1 MRLVWLVV
9 RLAMTILVVGILS
22 SLLTIGTTAI
32 VVDRYI
38 QTALDNFNIP
48 IERKP
53 LTLTSMWGVLLGS
66 DVQTATASQS
76 NNKSTGTSQNG
87 ITGSSGKHA
96 ERTTTNSQESR
107 FNRNGQGATETNGA
121 GTTGSPPAEGNEGES
136 GSNPIPDGA
145 LPVMGGITSGQES
158 KGREAIIVP
167 PDAIAK
173 SKEELSK
180 EKKDQIFAT
189 LMKKLPQE
197 DWQRISTLME
207 GGLTSSEVM
216 EVEQILAKHLN
227 DEEYKEMREWMVG
240 ESKTK
245 DTASTTDGSNAKE
258 SKTESAGTP

>member
-1 MRLVWLVV
+1 MRLVWRVMRV
-9 RLAMTILVVGILS
+9 AMTILVVGILS

-38 QTALDNFNIP
+38 QTALDKFQIP
-48 IERKP
+48 VERKP

-66 DVQTATASQS
+66 DTQTASIQNNTPIGKSQGGTL
-76 NNKSTGTSQNG
+76 NNSSGMNERTDNNGQQATQKGQGSKEEDHGTS
-87 ITGSSGKHA
+87 IPSTDK
-96 ERTTTNSQESR
+96 T
-107 FNRNGQGATETNGA
+107 
-121 GTTGSPPAEGNEGES
+121 NEGES
-136 GSNPIPDGA
+136 GSHMAPDGS
-145 LPVMGGITSGQES
+145 LPVMGGISSGQES

-167 PDAIAK
+167 PESISK

-207 GGLTSSEVM
+207 GGLTSSEVI

-240 ESKTK
+240 ESKTT
-245 DTASTTDGSNAKE
+245 DTANTANTKE
-258 SKTESAGTP
+258 SKNEGTGTP

>member
-1 MRLVWLVV
+1 MRLVWRVM

-22 SLLTIGTTAI
+22 SLLTVGTTAI

-38 QTALDNFNIP
+38 QTALNNFHIP

-66 DVQTATASQS
+66 DVQTASQS

-87 ITGSSGKHA
+87 ITGNSGNHT
-96 ERTTTNSQESR
+96 ERITTNSQESGL
-107 FNRNGQGATETNGA
+107 NRNGQGTTETNGG
-121 GTTGSPPAEGNEGES
+121 GTTGSPSAGGNESER
-136 GSNPIPDGA
+136 GSTPTPDGA
-145 LPVMGGITSGQES
+145 LPVMGGIISGQES

-227 DEEYKEMREWMVG
+227 DEEFKEMREWMVG
-240 ESKTK
+240 ETKAK

-258 SKTESAGTP
+258 SKTESPGTP

>member
-1 MRLVWLVV
+1 MRLVWRVM

-22 SLLTIGTTAI
+22 SLLTVGTTAI

-38 QTALDNFNIP
+38 QTALDSFHIP

-66 DVQTATASQS
+66 DVQTASQS
-76 NNKSTGTSQNG
+76 NNKSTGTSQDG
-87 ITGSSGKHA
+87 ITGNSGNHT
-96 ERTTTNSQESR
+96 ERTTTNSQESGS
-107 FNRNGQGATETNGA
+107 NRNGQGATETNGG
-121 GTTGSPPAEGNEGES
+121 GTTGSPSAGGNEGKS
-136 GSNPIPDGA
+136 GSTPTPDGA
-145 LPVMGGITSGQES
+145 FPVMGGITSGQES

-245 DTASTTDGSNAKE
+245 DTTSTTDGSNAKE
-258 SKTESAGTP
+258 SKTESSGTP

>member
-1 MRLVWLVV
+1 MRLVWRVV

-22 SLLTIGTTAI
+22 SLLTVGTTAI

-38 QTALDNFNIP
+38 QTALDNFHIP

-53 LTLTSMWGVLLGS
+53 MTLASMWGVLLGT
-66 DVQTATASQS
+66 DVQTASQS

-87 ITGSSGKHA
+87 ITGNSGNHT
-96 ERTTTNSQESR
+96 ERTTTNSQQSGS
-107 FNRNGQGATETNGA
+107 NRNGQGATETNGGGTA
-121 GTTGSPPAEGNEGES
+121 GSSSAEGNEGES
-136 GSNPIPDGA
+136 GSPPTPDGA
-145 LPVMGGITSGQES
+145 LPVMGGIASGQES
-158 KGREAIIVP
+158 KRQEAIIVS

-245 DTASTTDGSNAKE
+245 DTASTTDGSNTKE
-258 SKTESAGTP
+258 SKTESEGTP

>member
-1 MRLVWLVV
+1 MRLVWRVMRVV
-9 RLAMTILVVGILS
+9 MTILVVGILS

-38 QTALDNFNIP
+38 QTALDKFQIP
-48 IERKP
+48 LERKP

-66 DVQTATASQS
+66 DTQTAASIQ
-76 NNKSTGTSQNG
+76 NNTPIGKSQGGTLNNSSGINERTDNNRQQATQKEQGSKEADRGTS
-87 ITGSSGKHA
+87 IPSTD
-96 ERTTTNSQESR
+96 
-107 FNRNGQGATETNGA
+107 
-121 GTTGSPPAEGNEGES
+121 GTNEGES
-136 GSNPIPDGA
+136 GSHMAPDGS
-145 LPVMGGITSGQES
+145 LPVMGGISSGQES

-167 PDAIAK
+167 PESISK

-180 EKKDQIFAT
+180 EKKDQIFAS

-207 GGLTSSEVM
+207 GGLTSSEVI

-240 ESKTK
+240 ESKTT
-245 DTASTTDGSNAKE
+245 DTANTKE
-258 SKTESAGTP
+258 SKNEGTGTP

>member
-1 MRLVWLVV
+1 MRLVWRVMRV
-9 RLAMTILVVGILS
+9 AMTILVVGILS

-38 QTALDNFNIP
+38 QTALDKFQIP
-48 IERKP
+48 VERKP

-66 DVQTATASQS
+66 DTQTASIQ
-76 NNKSTGTSQNG
+76 NNTPIGKIQGGTLNNSSGINERTDNNGQQATQKGQGSKEEDRGTSNPS
-87 ITGSSGKHA
+87 TDK
-96 ERTTTNSQESR
+96 T
-107 FNRNGQGATETNGA
+107 
-121 GTTGSPPAEGNEGES
+121 NEGES
-136 GSNPIPDGA
+136 GSHMAPDGS
-145 LPVMGGITSGQES
+145 LPVMGGISSGQES

-167 PDAIAK
+167 PESISK

-207 GGLTSSEVM
+207 GGLTSSEVI

-240 ESKTK
+240 ESKTT
-245 DTASTTDGSNAKE
+245 DTANTKE
-258 SKTESAGTP
+258 SKNEGTGTP

>member
-1 MRLVWLVV
+1 MRLVWRVMRV
-9 RLAMTILVVGILS
+9 ATTILIVGILS
-22 SLLTIGTTAI
+22 SVLTIGTTAI

-38 QTALDNFNIP
+38 QTALDKFHIP

-66 DVQTATASQS
+66 DIQTASIQ
-76 NNKSTGTSQNG
+76 NNSPIEKNQG
-87 ITGSSGKHA
+87 GSANNRSGDT
-96 ERTTTNSQESR
+96 ER
-107 FNRNGQGATETNGA
+107 TETNGQQA
-121 GTTGSPPAEGNEGES
+121 TQKGQEPMEADRGTSLPSTGGANEGES
-136 GSNPIPDGA
+136 GSHMAPDGS
-145 LPVMGGITSGQES
+145 LPVMGGISSGQES

-167 PDAIAK
+167 PESISK
-173 SKEELSK
+173 SKEELPK

-207 GGLTSSEVM
+207 GGLTSSEVI

-240 ESKTK
+240 ESKTT
-245 DTASTTDGSNAKE
+245 DTTNTTNTTNTKKSKNEGTGS
-258 SKTESAGTP
+258 P

>member
-1 MRLVWLVV
+1 MRLVWRVM

-22 SLLTIGTTAI
+22 SLLTVGTTAI

-38 QTALDNFNIP
+38 QTALDSFHIP

-66 DVQTATASQS
+66 DVQTASQS

-87 ITGSSGKHA
+87 IMGNSGNHT
-96 ERTTTNSQESR
+96 ERTTTNSQGSGS
-107 FNRNGQGATETNGA
+107 NGNGQGATETNGG
-121 GTTGSPPAEGNEGES
+121 GTTGSPSAEGNEGES
-136 GSNPIPDGA
+136 GSTPTPDGA

-258 SKTESAGTP
+258 SKTESTGTP